1 MSPILKALRLSI
13 VSALLLVLSFGSA
26 SATHLYGGELY
37 YTYVSG
43 NKYTVTMVMY
53 ADCSGAASLLT
64 TLYTATPKV
73 DVFNGTTL
81 YRTMTLK
88 VLSGA
93 GTEVTPVCPASI
105 GSTTCNGGTVP
116 GVRRFAYSDTI
127 TLSPSALWKFKST
140 GYIAATS
147 SAGRSST
154 ISNISSPGTSIMSL
168 EASLNNSVQPN
179 SNPTY
184 TTVPTPFFCINVA
197 QEYNPGAVDPNTGDS
212 LVYDLV
218 DGIYAKTT
226 PYTLVTYLTGY
237 SATAPLACKTGTF
250 SFSNSTGQLS
260 FTPNLTQVSLVVCR
274 VSEYRSGVLVGTSM
288 REMNFIV
295 ISTCSNRS
303 PYGKITGVTAG
314 RTVDNTTVEVCKNDT
329 FLSFNI
335 NPIDSDGNN
344 ITVSVAGL
352 PTGAT
357 LAISGS
363 GTTAPTTT
371 FSWNISAVAPGTYY
385 FFITYLDDGCP
396 LSSKQTVAYTI
407 NILPK
412 PTFGVTLVSAATC
425 VKKAVF
431 DVIPT
436 STGSPWS
443 LKVFTGATLLHT
455 ISGSL
460 GSIRDSLAPGSYTL
474 RLTNTNGCY
483 QDLLYAINTPPLV
496 TIASLTSTKPKCI
509 GSADATVSVLGGGG
523 LAPYTY
529 SLDGAAYSS
538 SGSFTGL
545 SAGTHTIRVMDANFC
560 TKDSSFSIIDPDPIL
575 IQSFTS
581 TLPLCV
587 GSADGT
593 VSIVATN
600 TVAPY
605 TYSIDAGVFI
615 GSGNF
620 TGLLAGSHT
629 IRIKDAYGCTKDT
642 SFVLANPTPITI
654 SSFIKRPLCNGTSD
668 GSVSLLASGGTGPY
682 TYSIGAA
689 GTFVASNLFAG
700 LASGTYTFKV
710 KDAHNCVQSISV
722 TVLDSIA
729 IKTSFILQNVSCFGG
744 SDASITL
751 NPTIGLAPFSYA
763 KGAGAYVSTNTF
775 SGLTAGTYTFKLKD
789 ANGCT
794 ADTFATVTQPTILAL
809 KLTVKAPSCYGSA
822 DGLVSLLPSGGTP
835 PYQFAI
841 NANPF
846 VASASFSSLASG
858 TYSFHVKDAMGC
870 IKDTNITIG
879 QPSKLLINTV
889 AFKSPLCHGGTDG
902 SITITG
908 SGGTPSYTY
917 AYDASVPQSSAAL
930 AGLKSATYVVHL
942 IDQNGCIKD
951 TTVFLSEP
959 TALTFKKIIITEP
972 TCEGYADG
980 AVLFVGTG
988 ATPPYKYA
996 IPPTVYLNDS
1006 VFTKLK
1012 EGTYTLSIQDSNHC
1026 QKDSTIT
1033 LVGYPKI
1040 VFDSTQITPPSCFG
1054 LADGAFQLYA
1064 SGGNPPLRYTLLHS
1078 ADTASTAS
1086 YQQLKSATYIVTVID
1101 TTNCHKDFSVF
1112 VPQPEKLSIRTD
1124 ILPNDCI
1131 GLDTNG
1137 RVSAIVTGGTSPYT
1151 YWWST
1156 NSHDSMIAQL
1166 PNGFYAVRVADAHNC
1181 TDSVT
1186 AEVRYDNCCTPS
1198 IPNAFTPNN
1207 DGKNDIFKILY
1218 KGDIVLKEF
1227 SIYNRYGQ
1235 QVFTTADVL
1244 QGWNGQFNGK
1254 DELMG
1259 VYYYFIRMLCGN
1271 EQNNEVIFK
1280 GDVTLIR

>member
-1 MSPILKALRLSI
+1 MSSILKALRYYIL
-13 VSALLLVLSFGSA
+13 SALMLVLSFGSA

-37 YTYVSG
+37 YTHVSG
-43 NKYTVTMVMY
+43 NRYTVTMVMY

-64 TLYTATPKV
+64 TLYTATPRV

-81 YRTMTLK
+81 FRTMSLK

-218 DGIYAKTT
+218 DGIDAKTT

-237 SATAPLACKTGTF
+237 SATAPLACKAGTF
-250 SFSNSTGQLS
+250 SFSNSSGQLS

-274 VSEYRSGVLVGTSM
+274 VSEYRAGVLVGTSM

-295 ISTCSNRS
+295 ISSCTNRS

-314 RTVDNTTVEVCKNDT
+314 KAVDNTTVEVCKNDT

-385 FFITYLDDGCP
+385 FFITYQDDGCP

-412 PTFGVTLVSAATC
+412 PTFTVNLISGATC
-425 VKKAVF
+425 VKKAVL
-431 DVIPT
+431 DVQPT
-436 STGSPWS
+436 SSGSPWS
-443 LKVFTGATLLHT
+443 LKVFSGASLLHT
-455 ISGSL
+455 ISGSP
-460 GSIRDSLAPGSYTL
+460 GTIRDSLAPGTYTL
-474 RLTNTNGCY
+474 RLTNNSGCF
-483 QDLLYAINTPPLV
+483 QDVLYTINPPPQIAIT
-496 TIASLTSTKPKCI
+496 TFSSIKPKCI
-509 GSADATVSVLGGGG
+509 GSADGSVNISAAGS
-523 LAPYTY
+523 LAPYMY
-529 SLDGAAYSS
+529 SFDAGAYTA
-538 SGSFTGL
+538 SGSFSGI

-560 TKDSSFSIIDPDPIL
+560 TKDTTFTLLDPNPIL

-581 TLPLCV
+581 TLPSCV

-593 VSIVATN
+593 VNIVATN

-605 TYSIDAGVFI
+605 TYSIDAGLFI
-615 GSGNF
+615 SPGNF
-620 TGLLAGSHT
+620 TGLIAGSHT

-654 SSFIKRPLCNGTSD
+654 ASFIKRPLCNGTSD

-682 TYSIGAA
+682 TYSLGTT
-689 GTFVASNLFAG
+689 GTFVTSNLFAG
-700 LASGTYTFKV
+700 LASGTYTFRA
-710 KDAHNCVQSISV
+710 KDALNCIQNISV

-729 IKTSFILQNVSCFGG
+729 IKTSFILQNISCFGG
-744 SDASITL
+744 SDGSITL

-763 KGAGAYVSTNTF
+763 KGTGAYGTANTF
-775 SGLTAGTYTFKLKD
+775 SGLSAGTYTFKLKD

-794 ADTFATVTQPTILAL
+794 LDTFASLVQPTVLTL
-809 KLTVKAPSCYGSA
+809 KLSVKMPSCYGA
-822 DGLVSLLPSGGTP
+822 NDGLVTLIPSGGTA

-841 NANPF
+841 NANPYL
-846 VASASFSSLASG
+846 ASASFGSLAAG
-858 TYSFHVKDAMGC
+858 TYAFHVKDAKGC

-879 QPSKLLINTV
+879 QPSKLLINGV
-889 AFKSPLCHGGTDG
+889 SFKSPLCHGGSDG
-902 SITITG
+902 SITLSG
-908 SGGTPSYTY
+908 SGGTPTYSY
-917 AYDASVPQSSAAL
+917 AYDASIPQTSPTL
-930 AGLKSATYVVHL
+930 GGLKSAKYILHL
-942 IDQNGCIKD
+942 IDQNGCTQD
-951 TTVFLSEP
+951 TTVFLTEP
-959 TALTFKKIIITEP
+959 TALSFKKIIITQP

-980 AVLFVGTG
+980 SVLFVGKG

-1012 EGTYTLSIQDSNHC
+1012 EGTYTLSIQDSNRC
-1026 QKDSTIT
+1026 QVDSTIK

-1040 VFDSTQITPPSCFG
+1040 IFDSTQITPPSCFG
-1054 LADGAFQLYA
+1054 LVDGAFQLYA
-1064 SGGNPPLRYTLLHS
+1064 SGGNRPLRYTLLAS
-1078 ADTASTAS
+1078 ADTANTAS
-1086 YQQLKSATYIVTVID
+1086 YDKLKSATYIVTVID

-1112 VPQPEKLSIRTD
+1112 VPQPDKISIHTD
-1124 ILPNDCI
+1124 VIPNDCI
-1131 GLDTNG
+1131 GIDTNG
-1137 RVSAIVTGGTSPYT
+1137 RITAVVKGGTSPYT

-1156 NSHDSMIAQL
+1156 NSQDATIAQL
-1166 PNGFYAVRVADAHNC
+1166 PNGFYSVRVADMHNC
-1181 TDSVT
+1181 SDSVT
-1186 AEVRYDNCCTPS
+1186 VEVRYDNCCTPS

-1254 DELMG
+1254 DEVMG

-1271 EQNNEVIFK
+1271 EQNHEVTFK

>member
-1 MSPILKALRLSI
+1 MLKAFRISLQSI
-13 VSALLLVLSFGSA
+13 LLLLLSFGSA

-64 TLYTATPKV
+64 TLYTASPRV

-81 YRTMTLK
+81 YRTMSLK

-93 GTEVTPVCPASI
+93 GTEVTPVCSASI

-140 GYIAATS
+140 GYITASS

-218 DGIYAKTT
+218 DAIDAKTT

-237 SATAPLACKTGTF
+237 SATAPLACKTGTY

-295 ISTCSNRS
+295 ISSCSNRS
-303 PYGKITGVTAG
+303 PYGKITGVSAG
-314 RTVDNTTVEVCKNDT
+314 KAVDNTTVEVCKNES

-352 PTGAT
+352 PSGAT

-363 GTTAPTTT
+363 GTAAPTTT
-371 FSWNISAVAPGTYY
+371 FSWNISAVASGTYY
-385 FFITYLDDGCP
+385 FFITYQDDGCP

-412 PTFGVTLVSAATC
+412 PTFIVNLISGATC

-431 DVIPT
+431 DVQPT
-436 STGSPWS
+436 SSGSPWS
-443 LKVFTGATLLHT
+443 LKVFSGASLLHT
-455 ISGSL
+455 ISGGL
-460 GSIRDSLAPGSYTL
+460 GTIRDSLAPGTYTL
-474 RLTNTNGCY
+474 RLTNTSGCFE
-483 QDLLYAINTPPLV
+483 DLLYSINPPPQI
-496 TIASLTSTKPKCI
+496 TIASLSTVKPKCI
-509 GSADATVSVLGGGG
+509 GSADGSVSITAAAG
-523 LAPYTY
+523 LAPYNY
-529 SLDGAAYSS
+529 SLDAAAYTA
-538 SGSFTGL
+538 SGSFSGI
-545 SAGTHTIRVMDANFC
+545 SAGSHTIRIMDANFC
-560 TKDSSFSIIDPDPIL
+560 TKDTAFVLLDPDPIL
-575 IQSFTS
+575 IQSFSS

-605 TYSIDAGVFI
+605 TYRIDAGAFI
-615 GSGNF
+615 SPGNF
-620 TGLLAGSHT
+620 TGLLAGTHT

-642 SFVLANPTPITI
+642 TFVLANPSPVTI
-654 SSFIKRPLCNGTSD
+654 ATFIKRPLCNGTSD
-668 GSVSLLASGGTGPY
+668 GSVSLLAIGGTGPY
-682 TYSIGAA
+682 TYSIGAT
-689 GTFVASNLFAG
+689 GIFVASNLFAG
-700 LASGTYTFKV
+700 LASGTYTFKA
-710 KDAHNCVQSISV
+710 KDAHNCIQSISV

-729 IKTSFILQNVSCFGG
+729 IKTSFILQNISCFGG
-744 SDASITL
+744 SDGSITL

-763 KGAGAYVSTNTF
+763 KGTGGYVGSNAF

-794 ADTFATVTQPTILAL
+794 ADTFASVTQPALLTL
-809 KLTVKAPSCYGSA
+809 KLSLKTPSCFGAA
-822 DGLVSLLPSGGTP
+822 DGLATLIPSGGTA
-835 PYQFAI
+835 PYQYAL
-841 NANPF
+841 NANPYGI
-846 VASASFSSLASG
+846 VASFGSLAAG
-858 TYSFHVKDAMGC
+858 TYAFHVKDANGC
-870 IKDTNITIG
+870 IKDTSITIA
-879 QPSKLLINTV
+879 QPSKLLITNV
-889 AFKSPLCHGGTDG
+889 VFKMPLCHGGSDG
-902 SITITG
+902 AISLTG
-908 SGGTPSYTY
+908 TGGTPTYTY
-917 AYDASVPQSSAAL
+917 AYDAAPAQVASTL
-930 AGLKSATYVVHL
+930 TGLKSANYVLHL
-942 IDQNGCIKD
+942 IDQNGCTKD

-980 AVLFVGTG
+980 SVLFVGSG
-988 ATPPYKYA
+988 ATAPYKYA

-1006 VFTKLK
+1006 LFTKLK

-1026 QKDSTIT
+1026 QVDATIK

-1040 VFDSTQITPPSCFG
+1040 IFDSTRITTPTCFG
-1054 LADGAFQLYA
+1054 LLDGAFQLYA
-1064 SGGNPPLRYTLLHS
+1064 SGGNAPLRYTLFAS
-1078 ADTASTAS
+1078 ADTANTAS
-1086 YQQLKSATYIVTVID
+1086 YAQLKSATYIVTVID
-1101 TTNCHKDFSVF
+1101 TTNCHKDFSVY
-1112 VPQPEKLSIRTD
+1112 VAQPDKLSIHTD
-1124 ILPNDCI
+1124 VVPNDCI

-1137 RVSAIVTGGTSPYT
+1137 RISAVVTGGTSPYT

-1156 NSHDSMIAQL
+1156 NSRDAAIAQL
-1166 PNGFYAVRVADAHNC
+1166 PNGFYSVKVADTHNC
-1181 TDSVT
+1181 SDSVT

-1207 DGKNDIFKILY
+1207 DGKNDLFKILY

-1235 QVFTTADVL
+1235 QVFTTTDVL

-1271 EQNNEVIFK
+1271 EQNNEMIFK

>member
-1 MSPILKALRLSI
+1 MSTMLKAFRLSI
-13 VSALLLVLSFGSA
+13 QSLLLLLLTSSSA

-37 YTYVSG
+37 YTYISG

-53 ADCSGAASLLT
+53 ADCSGAASLLS
-64 TLYTATPKV
+64 TLYTATPRV

-81 YRTMTLK
+81 FRTMSLK
-88 VLSGA
+88 VSSGA
-93 GTEVTPVCPASI
+93 GIEVTPVCSASI

-218 DGIYAKTT
+218 DGIDAKTT

-237 SATAPLACKTGTF
+237 SATAPLACKSGTF

-295 ISTCSNRS
+295 ISSCTNRS
-303 PYGKITGVTAG
+303 PYGKITGVSAG
-314 RTVDNTTVEVCKNDT
+314 KIIDNTTVSVCKNDT

-344 ITVSVAGL
+344 ITVAVAGL

-363 GTTAPTTT
+363 GTSAPTTT

-385 FFITYLDDGCP
+385 FFITYQDDGCP

-412 PTFGVTLVSAATC
+412 PTFTVNLISGATC
-425 VKKAVF
+425 VKKQVF
-431 DVIPT
+431 DVQPT

-443 LKVFTGATLLHT
+443 LKVYAGASLLHT

-460 GSIRDSLAPGSYTL
+460 GTIRDSLAPGTYTL
-474 RLTNTNGCY
+474 RLTNASGCFE
-483 QDLLYAINTPPLV
+483 DLLYTVNPPPLIA
-496 TIASLTSTKPKCI
+496 IASFSTIKPKCI
-509 GSADATVSVLGGGG
+509 GSADGSVSITATGS
-523 LAPYTY
+523 LAPYLY
-529 SLDGAAYSS
+529 SLDAAAYTA
-538 SGSFTGL
+538 SGTFSGV
-545 SAGTHTIRVMDANFC
+545 SAGTHTIRIMDANFC
-560 TKDSSFSIIDPDPIL
+560 TKDTSFTLLDPDPIL
-575 IQSFTS
+575 IQSFAS

-593 VSIVATN
+593 VTIVATN

-605 TYSIDAGVFI
+605 TYRIDAGTFI
-615 GSGNF
+615 SPGNF
-620 TGLLAGSHT
+620 TGLLAGTHT

-642 SFVLANPTPITI
+642 SFVLANPTPISI
-654 SSFIKRPLCNGTSD
+654 ASFIKRPLCNGTSD

-689 GTFVASNLFAG
+689 GTFGPSNLFTG
-700 LASGTYTFKV
+700 LAAGTYTFKA
-710 KDAHNCVQSISV
+710 KDAHNCIQNINV

-729 IKTSFILQNVSCFGG
+729 IKTTFVIQQVSCFGG
-744 SDASITL
+744 SDGSITL

-763 KGAGAYVSTNTF
+763 KGTGAYLSTNTF
-775 SGLTAGTYTFKLKD
+775 SGLTAGIYTFKLKD

-794 ADTFATVTQPTILAL
+794 ADTFATVTQPTLLAL
-809 KLTVKAPSCYGSA
+809 KLSVTTPSCYGTA
-822 DGLVSLLPSGGTP
+822 DGIVTLIPSGGTA
-835 PYQFAI
+835 PYQYAV
-841 NANPF
+841 NTNPYA
-846 VASASFSSLASG
+846 ASASFASLAAG
-858 TYSFHVKDAMGC
+858 TYAFHVKDAKGC

-879 QPSKLLINTV
+879 QPSRLLITSV
-889 AFKSPLCHGGTDG
+889 TFKMPLCYGGSDG
-902 SITITG
+902 AITLTG
-908 SGGTPSYTY
+908 SGGTPTYTY
-917 AYDASVPQSSAAL
+917 AYDAAPAQAANTL
-930 AGLKSATYVVHL
+930 TGLKSANYTLHL

-951 TTVFLSEP
+951 SAVFLQQP
-959 TALTFKKIIITEP
+959 TRLVFKKINTTQP

-980 AVLFVGTG
+980 AVLFVGSGGTS
-988 ATPPYKYA
+988 PYRYA
-996 IPPTVYLNDS
+996 IPPTVYLKDS
-1006 VFTKLK
+1006 FFTKLK
-1012 EGTYTLSIQDSNHC
+1012 EGTYTLSIQDSNSC
-1026 QKDSTIT
+1026 KIDTTIK
-1033 LVGYPKI
+1033 LIGYPKI
-1040 VFDSTQITPPSCFG
+1040 ILDSTRINTPSCFG
-1054 LADGAFQLYA
+1054 LADGAFDLYA
-1064 SGGNPPLRYTLLHS
+1064 SGGNPPLRYTLFTS
-1078 ADTASTAS
+1078 NDTAHMAS
-1086 YQQLKSATYIVTVID
+1086 YHQLKSATYLVTVID

-1112 VPQPEKLSIRTD
+1112 VASPEKLNIQMD
-1124 ILPNDCI
+1124 IVPNDCV

-1137 RVSAIVTGGTSPYT
+1137 RITAVVTGGTSPYT

-1156 NSHDSMIAQL
+1156 NSHDEVIAQL
-1166 PNGFYAVRVADAHNC
+1166 PNGFYTVRVADAHNC
-1181 TDSVT
+1181 SDSAT

-1207 DGKNDIFKILY
+1207 DGKNDLFKILY

-1227 SIYNRYGQ
+1227 SVYNRYGQ
-1235 QVFTTADVL
+1235 QVFTTTDVL